1 MIKIGSKVRYTNAL
15 SQLSREIGTV
25 KEIEEGDVVLI
36 YYPDLEN
43 GELIDNVAF
52 LHNNNRKYN
61 EEKYIW
67 LDIKL
72 LEEVK
77 EDNMFH
83 SSHYEGAIEPIQF
96 IMANKMTF
104 NRGNIIKYATRLGFK
119 SGQEIL
125 DCKKII
131 DYALLLAHENRLKIE
146 EEDILELVRYRFKW
160 FKENDIDV

>member
-119 SGQEIL
+119 SGQEKL
-125 DCKKII
+125 DIHKII
-131 DYALLLAHENRLKIE
+131 DYAMLMAIE
-146 EEDILELVRYRFKW
+146 ENIELDRDELVKLIDYRMNWK
-160 FKENDIDV
+160 KERGDI

>member
-104 NRGNIIKYATRLGFK
+104 NRGNIIKYATRAGKK
-119 SGQEIL
+119 SGQEKL
-125 DCKKII
+125 DIHKII
-131 DYALLLAHENRLKIE
+131 DYAMLMAIE
-146 EEDILELVRYRFKW
+146 ENIELDRDELVKLIDYRMNWK
-160 FKENDIDV
+160 KERGDI

>member
-1 MIKIGSKVRYTNAL
+1 MIKIGSKVRYTNTL

-83 SSHYEGAIEPIQF
+83 SSHYEVAIEPIQF

-119 SGQEIL
+119 SGQEKL
-125 DCKKII
+125 DIHKII
-131 DYALLLAHENRLKIE
+131 DYAMLMAIE
-146 EEDILELVRYRFKW
+146 ENIELDRDELVKLIDYRMNWK
-160 FKENDIDV
+160 KERGDI